1 MSPRQIASRQ
11 PSFPRN
17 AARRRAGR
25 AKPPRPLPA
34 PLSIRRL
41 ARRRADAAR
50 ATTPRRA
57 LTALGVSIGSFA
69 SLQSLLV
76 PVLPVMQADL
86 GTDTVGITWALT
98 IWLVV
103 AAVAT
108 PLLGRAGDLYG
119 KRRLFLIAL
128 AAVAAGSLVAA
139 IAPNLGVL
147 LAGRALQGL
156 GGALF
161 PLGFGLVRDV
171 LPPARVAGGIGI
183 LSALMAVGSGIGT
196 VLAGPLASVVGWR
209 GLFLLP
215 LAGVTVGAL
224 LVLRGVP
231 GAERAGHGRINVPSA
246 ILLSAWLV
254 SLLLPLSTGGSWGW
268 GSPMVMGLF
277 SLAGVLLAAWI
288 VVELRAREP
297 LVDMRMMRLPG
308 VWSTNLA
315 AVLVGAAMFGVW
327 TFFARFIQEP
337 VSTGYGLG
345 GTVTTAGLVMLP
357 MLVLMAAAGFL
368 TGPLTRVLSLRD
380 QLVGGAALIAAS
392 TAGIALVHDSLVAL
406 TIEAALFGL
415 GLGVTFA
422 ALTNLVVASVP
433 PHQTG
438 VAGGMNAN
446 LRTIGSAVGTAL
458 STAIITGSAVG
469 GGEPTEQ
476 GYVTGFLVLAAL
488 AAGAAVVALA
498 SRSARPER
506 ERAGVVSP
514 AIGEGELELAAAR

>member
-1 MSPRQIASRQ
+1 MSHTAQT
-11 PSFPRN
+11 
-17 AARRRAGR
+17 
-25 AKPPRPLPA
+25 PPRHRTGHVKAPAPLRA

-41 ARRRADAAR
+41 ARRRAAA
-50 ATTPRRA
+50 PRPTSPGRA

-76 PVLPVMQADL
+76 PVLPVMQTDL

-119 KRRLFLIAL
+119 KRRIFLLAL
-128 AAVAAGSLVAA
+128 AAVAAGSLIAA
-139 IAPNLGVL
+139 LAPNLGVL

-171 LPPARVAGGIGI
+171 LPVSRVAGGIGI
-183 LSALMAVGSGIGT
+183 LSALMAVGSGFGT
-196 VLAGPLASVVGWR
+196 VFAGPLATAVGWR

-215 LAGVTVGAL
+215 LAGVVIGAV
-224 LVLRGVP
+224 LVLLGVP
-231 GAERAGHGRINVPSA
+231 DPARPVRGRINVPSA
-246 ILLSAWLV
+246 ILLSAWLIA
-254 SLLLPLSTGGSWGW
+254 LLLPLSTGGSWGW

-277 SLAGVLLAAWI
+277 ALAGVLLVAWI
-288 VVELRAREP
+288 FVELRAREP

-308 VWSTNLA
+308 VWNTNLA

-345 GTVTTAGLVMLP
+345 GSVTTAGLVMLP
-357 MLVLMAAAGFL
+357 MLVLMAIAGFF
-368 TGPLTRVLSLRD
+368 TGPLTRILPLRT
-380 QLVGGAALIAAS
+380 QLVAGTALLAVS
-392 TAGIALVHDSLVAL
+392 TAGIALLHGSLAIL
-406 TIEAALFGL
+406 TVEAALFGL

-422 ALTNLVVASVP
+422 ALTNLVIGSVP
-433 PHQTG
+433 AHQTG
-438 VAGGMNAN
+438 VAGGMNTN
-446 LRTIGSAVGTAL
+446 LRTIGSAVGTAMA
-458 STAIITGSAVG
+458 TAIITGSAAG

-476 GYVTGFLVLAAL
+476 GYTIGFLVLAAL
-488 AAGAAVVALA
+488 AAAAAVVALS
-498 SRSARPER
+498 SRSPRPAHET
-506 ERAGVVSP
+506 ETLVETP
-514 AIGEGELELAAAR
+514 IGEGELELQPAR